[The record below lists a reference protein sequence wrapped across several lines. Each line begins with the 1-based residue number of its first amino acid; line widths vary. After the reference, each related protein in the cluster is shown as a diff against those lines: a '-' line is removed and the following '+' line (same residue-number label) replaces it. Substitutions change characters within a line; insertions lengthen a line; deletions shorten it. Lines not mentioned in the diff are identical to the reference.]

1 MARGVPTELVDANMR
16 KVIGCLTYQ
25 IMRLGFEYAEDETLK
40 RVMISE
46 LPSNTRKWRKYIQ
59 YTVKRQE
66 LSEEQKALKAEQ
78 TKRLALGEHIPE
90 AERVRDPEPYEERTV
105 GVKEFEA
112 EG

>member
-1 MARGVPTELVDANMR
+1 MIKRVVSDLFSHLAPYFEMNLRPQMLFQVLFKCHQAMARGVPSELVDANMR

-59 YTVKRQE
+59 YTVKR
-66 LSEEQKALKAEQ
+66 
-78 TKRLALGEHIPE
+78 
-90 AERVRDPEPYEERTV
+90 
-105 GVKEFEA
+105 
-112 EG
+112 

>member
-1 MARGVPTELVDANMR
+1 MIKRVVSDLFSHLAPYFEMNLRPPRLFQVLFKGHLAMARGVPSELVDANMR

-66 LSEEQKALKAEQ
+66 LSEE
-78 TKRLALGEHIPE
+78 
-90 AERVRDPEPYEERTV
+90 
-105 GVKEFEA
+105 
-112 EG
+112 